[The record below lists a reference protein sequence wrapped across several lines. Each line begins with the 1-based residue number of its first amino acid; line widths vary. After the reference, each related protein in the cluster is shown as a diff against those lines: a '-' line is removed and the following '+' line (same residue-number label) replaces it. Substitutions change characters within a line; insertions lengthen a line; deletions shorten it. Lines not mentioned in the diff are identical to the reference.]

1 MPFRRALAR
10 LTGRPIG
17 LSGSGPT
24 LWVLYPSLEA
34 AQAAAA
40 LVRGAID
47 DGALKAPGDR
57 PPFVAAS
64 TIVSRRVTAQP

>member
-24 LWVLYPSLEA
+24 LWVLYPSLDEA
-34 AQAAAA
+34 RAAEAVVRLALEAGA
-40 LVRGAID
+40 LV
-47 DGALKAPGDR
+47 APGDR
-57 PPFVAAS
+57 PPFVMATVIA
-64 TIVSRRVTAQP
+64 SRRKSQQ